1 MLDLLLGFFGTLVMM
16 FVFIFIALWHTRK
29 HTLKTADCVEKI
41 WVAHANELRLD
52 PKTGKELPQEK
63 KA

>member
-1 MLDLLLGFFGTLVMM
+1 MEVLLGVAVATTSIFA
-16 FVFIFIALWHTRK
+16 FIAMMCTWANTG
-29 HTLKTADCVEKI
+29 KTAECVEKI